1 MADTAAGPAASPTH
15 HSAGSVDRNL
25 GWEARARR
33 CPRAFGLQPT
43 RSGAATTTVRRGTTS
58 LFPALDT
65 ATGKVFGS
73 RHRRHWATEF
83 NKLLAGVDERVPAHL
98 DVHPNP
104 R

>member
-1 MADTAAGPAASPTH
+1 
-15 HSAGSVDRNL
+15 
-25 GWEARARR
+25 
-33 CPRAFGLQPT
+33 
-43 RSGAATTTVRRGTTS
+43 VRRGTTS